1 VILTKTQLFTLSKV
15 FRPEYFLGQTV
26 GWFAIFILWYRPE
39 VSPGFFTITLTLLF
53 SAIFYL
59 CGFLANSI
67 WDAELEI
74 EYANEKRQ
82 LAQIVYETGK
92 KRLLAMLLLGLCISF
107 LLSLWLSIRL
117 DSYIPT
123 IFFLIGSLMGV
134 GYSAPPLRWKER
146 GFLLHA
152 FSLGTAGMMLPM
164 LLIVGV
170 LNNGFD
176 WQILLLSLGYT
187 LTLYGLEIGNQMKD
201 YAFDKERG
209 VKTLPFNSI
218 RANGVSGSLILI
230 SGILIV
236 IFMLGEIFT
245 LTSTLIIMVAVLA
258 IFFHHRPIKNYL
270 IALSEGN
277 EVNIQSSFENL
288 DYAGWQ
294 TQSMVGFLSISA
306 LIRFSDWLL

>member
-1 VILTKTQLFTLSKV
+1 M
-15 FRPEYFLGQTV
+15 
-26 GWFAIFILWYRPE
+26 GWFAIFVLWYRPE
-39 VSPGFFTITLTLLF
+39 VSPDLFTISLTLLF
-53 SAIFYL
+53 SAILYL

-82 LAQIVYETGK
+82 LAQSVYETGK

-117 DSYIPT
+117 DSYIPS

-134 GYSAPPLRWKER
+134 GYSVPPLRWKER

-152 FSLGTAGMMLPM
+152 FTLGTAGMMLPM

-209 VKTLPFNSI
+209 VKTLPFNSL

-270 IALSEGN
+270 KALSEGN

-294 TQSMVGFLSISA
+294 TQSMVGYLSIAA

>member
-1 VILTKTQLFTLSKV
+1 
-15 FRPEYFLGQTV
+15 
-26 GWFAIFILWYRPE
+26 
-39 VSPGFFTITLTLLF
+39 
-53 SAIFYL
+53 
-59 CGFLANSI
+59 
-67 WDAELEI
+67 
-74 EYANEKRQ
+74 
-82 LAQIVYETGK
+82 
-92 KRLLAMLLLGLCISF
+92 MLLLGLCISL

-117 DSYIPT
+117 ESYIPT
-123 IFFLIGSLMGV
+123 IFYLIGSLMGV

-170 LNNGFD
+170 LNNGID
-176 WQILLLSLGYT
+176 RQILLLSLGYT
-187 LTLYGLEIGNQMKD
+187 FTLYGLEIGNQMKD

-209 VKTLPFNSI
+209 VKTLPFRSLW
-218 RANGVSGSLILI
+218 ANGVSGSLFLI

-236 IFMLGEIFT
+236 IFMLGEIFM
-245 LTSTLIIMVAVLA
+245 LTSTLIIMVSGLA
-258 IFFHHRPIKNYL
+258 IFFHHLPIINYL
-270 IALSEGN
+270 KALSEGN

-294 TQSMVGFLSISA
+294 TQSMVGFFSIAA

>member
-1 VILTKTQLFTLSKV
+1 
-15 FRPEYFLGQTV
+15 
-26 GWFAIFILWYRPE
+26 
-39 VSPGFFTITLTLLF
+39 LLF
-53 SAIFYL
+53 SAFLYL

-209 VKTLPFNSI
+209 VKTLPFSSLW
-218 RANGVSGSLILI
+218 ANGVSGSLILI

-270 IALSEGN
+270 KALSEGN

-294 TQSMVGFLSISA
+294 TQSMVGFLSIAA